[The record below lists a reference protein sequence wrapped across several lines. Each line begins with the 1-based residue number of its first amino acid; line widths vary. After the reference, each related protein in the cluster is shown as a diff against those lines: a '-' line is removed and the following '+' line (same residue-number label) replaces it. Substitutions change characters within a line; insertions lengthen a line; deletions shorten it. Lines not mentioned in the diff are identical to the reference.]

1 MTSSRRAEICEPV
14 SSRGGMAISMALLVA
29 VEWHHH
35 SATDLQSQCR
45 HWRCGHDAG
54 ERGWITSAD
63 DGAAN
68 LHGDAHWGHPHRATR
83 RRGSVGA
90 KGATDRLSELDVP

>member
-14 SSRGGMAISMALLVA
+14 SSRGEIAISMALLVA

-54 ERGWITSAD
+54 EREWVTQSD
-63 DGAAN
+63 DGAARIHGEAIDHPAVAAAAGGRGDSGVN
-68 LHGDAHWGHPHRATR
+68 LRHRR
-83 RRGSVGA
+83 VEGR
-90 KGATDRLSELDVP
+90 